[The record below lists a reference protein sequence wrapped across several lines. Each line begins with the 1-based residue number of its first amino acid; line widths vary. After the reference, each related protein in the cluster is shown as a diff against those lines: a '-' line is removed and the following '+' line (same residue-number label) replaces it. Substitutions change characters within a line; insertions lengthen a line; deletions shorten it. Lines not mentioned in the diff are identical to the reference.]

1 MKKYYFSVASFLIL
15 ILSVLGFSD
24 NLFSDIGQESN
35 ADPKYVIHGILCLTW
50 MIIFVVQSN
59 FIRKGDFS
67 THKKLGITGM
77 LIGVGVMLS
86 TFYIFI
92 VTYPGWSQLTF
103 FAKANRFFMTSFAV
117 LLFISY
123 AKRNDFI
130 QHKRLILLATLYM
143 LEPILSRSSDHLG
156 MDAFTAVP
164 LIWNIFF
171 ISFLVYDWLTLRR
184 IHPITYLGFIWF
196 YLVWTVSILI

>member
-15 ILSVLGFSD
+15 LLSVMGFSD
-24 NLFSDIGQESN
+24 NLFTDISQESN
-35 ADPKYVIHGILCLTW
+35 ADPKYVIHGILCLAW
-50 MIIFVVQSN
+50 MILFVVQSN
-59 FIRKGDFS
+59 FIRKGDFG
-67 THKKLGITGM
+67 THKKLGVTGM
-77 LIGVGVMLS
+77 FIGVGVVFS

-117 LLFISY
+117 LLFLSY
-123 AKRNDFI
+123 AKRNNFI

-171 ISFLVYDWLTLRR
+171 ISFFIYDWLTLRR

>member
-1 MKKYYFSVASFLIL
+1 
-15 ILSVLGFSD
+15 
-24 NLFSDIGQESN
+24 
-35 ADPKYVIHGILCLTW
+35 
-50 MIIFVVQSN
+50 
-59 FIRKGDFS
+59 
-67 THKKLGITGM
+67 M